1 MSNQDKS
8 TDVFKAW
15 FAQTWLNDSLAT
27 DFYYI
32 FFHYFITIYFIA
44 RKAESEIMWEI
55 NSATFNY
62 RSYQFFS
69 LPIAFLRRKKELL
82 QTDLF
87 SSSPC
92 SWPSSALFAPEDR
105 EHISLTFIDISILPV
120 SQCLRFLSESLLSG
134 LVLLVWLLL
143 GSSADSNKKVIKQ
156 IVYVH

>member
-1 MSNQDKS
+1 MSNQDKG

-32 FFHYFITIYFIA
+32 FFHYFITIYFIT

-62 RSYQFFS
+62 RSYQVFS
-69 LPIAFLRRKKELL
+69 LPIVFLRRKKELL

-87 SSSPC
+87 SASPC
-92 SWPSSALFAPEDR
+92 SWRSSALFAPEDR
-105 EHISLTFIDISILPV
+105 ENISLTGYFRPTCFSVSPLPV
-120 SQCLRFLSESLLSG
+120 RISFIRSGTASLTPPWFFCRF
-134 LVLLVWLLL
+134 
-143 GSSADSNKKVIKQ
+143 KQ
-156 IVYVH
+156 KR